1 MPQYKH
7 CLIIDIYIYASFYVF
22 FGKKQGNALFLLSF
36 DWFVLLL
43 LYIYQ

>member
-7 CLIIDIYIYASFYVF
+7 CLVIDIYIDASCYVVL
-22 FGKKQGNALFLLSF
+22 GTTQGNALFLLSF